1 MSKTAAAELE
11 VLANTIQKSNIA
23 PTIEN
28 GINYNKFETYWKEEL
43 CTIVELDEVGNCV
56 HIERPVTT
64 IPKQQL
70 NGKQTRESIYDFIVS
85 RCFEE
90 ARPDKYELLNRLGL
104 TEYNP
109 WEIVKVTHG
118 RLWDDYLWIKFE
130 GEDLTWKDVAYDRDN
145 YTR

>member
-1 MSKTAAAELE
+1 M
-11 VLANTIQKSNIA
+11 
-23 PTIEN
+23 
-28 GINYNKFETYWKEEL
+28 
-43 CTIVELDEVGNCV
+43 
-56 HIERPVTT
+56 
-64 IPKQQL
+64 
-70 NGKQTRESIYDFIVS
+70 S